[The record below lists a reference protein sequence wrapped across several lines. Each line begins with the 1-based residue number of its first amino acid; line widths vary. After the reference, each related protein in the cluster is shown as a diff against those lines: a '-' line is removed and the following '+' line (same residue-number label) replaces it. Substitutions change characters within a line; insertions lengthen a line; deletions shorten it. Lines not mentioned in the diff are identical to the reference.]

1 METQTDME
9 SKPIETEDSAL
20 VLVASAEEAWIDSQ
34 ITMETGVELD
44 NKIRQALKKLEDER
58 KSFTAPLNDTVK
70 KINARF
76 KPITDHLEA
85 ARMAIQGKIGAYRRE
100 QERIRQEEAEK
111 ERKAQE
117 EAILAEAQ
125 RLEAEGKTEEA
136 DRVVDQAPIEPV
148 APPPSQPS
156 MVRGESSGT
165 ASFIREGAWTLVDL
179 SKVPLMYMQVNESA
193 INKAVKP
200 SVEKGGIRDIPGL
213 LITEQER
220 MMNRG

>member
-1 METQTDME
+1 METQTEME
-9 SKPIETEDSAL
+9 SKPIETEENAL
-20 VLVASAEEAWIDSQ
+20 TLVATAEEAWIDSQ

-58 KSFTAPLNDTVK
+58 KSFTAPLNDTMK

-76 KPITDHLEA
+76 KPLKDQLEA
-85 ARMAIQGKIGAYRRE
+85 ARTAIQGKIGAYRRE
-100 QERIRQEEAEK
+100 QERIRQEEAER

-136 DRVVDQAPIEPV
+136 DKVVDQAPAIPNI
-148 APPPSQPS
+148 PPPSQPS

-165 ASFIREGAWTLVDL
+165 ASFIKEGRWTLVDL
-179 SKVPLMYMQVNESA
+179 SKVPLMYLQLNESA
-193 INKAVKP
+193 INKAVRP
-200 SVEKGGIRDIPGL
+200 SVENGGIRDIPGL
-213 LITEQER
+213 EITEEER
-220 MMNRG
+220 MSNRG

>member
-1 METQTDME
+1 MEQAEMET
-9 SKPIETEDSAL
+9 KPIETEENAL
-20 VLVASAEEAWIDSQ
+20 TLVATAEEAWIDSQ
-34 ITMETGVELD
+34 VTMETGVELD

-76 KPITDHLEA
+76 KPIKDQLEA
-85 ARMAIQGKIGAYRRE
+85 ARAAIQGKIGAYRRE
-100 QERIRQEEAEK
+100 QERIRREEAERQRK
-111 ERKAQE
+111 EQE

-125 RLEAEGKTEEA
+125 RLEEAGKTEEA
-136 DRVVDQAPIEPV
+136 DKVVGQAPVEPV
-148 APPPSQPS
+148 APPPQPT

-165 ASFIREGAWTLVDL
+165 ASFIKEGVWVCVDL
-179 SKVPLMYMQVNESA
+179 SKVPLMYLQLNESA

-200 SVEKGGIRDIPGL
+200 SVDKGGIRDIPGL
-213 LITEQER
+213 EITEEER